1 MPIVIFR
8 ERGADLY
15 AYIAKQDLEARV
27 IQIEHNDAERWGG
40 AISLEGDAATTSSA
54 AGASRLSDKPARD
67 AQYLDIRSW

>member
-8 ERGADLY
+8 ERGADLR

-40 AISLEGDAATTSSA
+40 AISLEGTPLLRASA
-54 AGASRLSDKPARD
+54 AGASRLPDSLRATRNT
-67 AQYLDIRSW
+67 LI

>member
-27 IQIEHNDAERWGG
+27 IQIEHNDAECWGG
-40 AISLEGDAATTSSA
+40 AISLEGGRRYYVNLQPGRPAFPISLRAT
-54 AGASRLSDKPARD
+54 
-67 AQYLDIRSW
+67 RSTLI

>member
-27 IQIEHNDAERWGG
+27 LQIEHNDAERWGG
-40 AISLEGDAATTSSA
+40 AISLEGDAATTS
-54 AGASRLSDKPARD
+54 
-67 AQYLDIRSW
+67 IRSRGAPPFR